1 MRRRGGMTLIE
12 VTIAMGLLAILS
24 VFVMQVISSVTDLWS
39 SGERRGRGDL
49 VFAEGVAQFRHDLA
63 AFHRGRRGWL
73 ILDSYEA
80 VPETEGKQAWR
91 LPRLRFLAE
100 GAGLP
105 ALDPSGRHGVE
116 LMWLVEPESSVAGNR
131 LTRLV
136 RYGQLEGEGIGLRD
150 ASNAEQLRRSGDG
163 MVIFDGL
170 VWTEFQAAD
179 PLRGGELQE
188 QIRIEP
194 EMPVD
199 FPERLVL
206 HLEGVSGALRAK
218 PPVLD
223 AALSAEGEQIRL
235 RGTAP
240 LEQPRYALLDE
251 EWVQLGGRFPLLTLP
266 QRGIRDTM
274 PAPHPARTPIWLPES
289 HEAVNPLPGKG
300 RRQP

>member
-1 MRRRGGMTLIE
+1 MKRQRGMTLLE
-12 VTIAMGLLAILS
+12 VTLAMGLLAVLS
-24 VFVMQVISSVTDLWS
+24 VFVMQVIGSVTDLWS

-49 VFAEGVAQFRHDLA
+49 VFAEGVAQFRHDLDA
-63 AFHRGRRGWL
+63 LHRGRRGWL

-80 VPETEGKQAWR
+80 QAAEEGKAAWR

-100 GAGLP
+100 GAALP

-116 LMWLVEPESSVAGNR
+116 LMWVVEPESAVAGNR
-131 LTRLV
+131 LTRLI
-136 RYGQLEGEGIGLRD
+136 RYGQIEGEGVGLRD
-150 ASNAEQLRRSGDG
+150 AGNAERMRRAGGG

-170 VWTEFQAAD
+170 VWTEIRAAD
-179 PLRGGELQE
+179 PMRDGALQE
-188 QIRIEP
+188 QIRIEA

-199 FPERLVL
+199 FPDRLVL

-223 AALSAEGEQIRL
+223 DELSAEGDQIRL

-240 LEQPRYALLDE
+240 LEQPRYALLEE

-266 QRGIRDTM
+266 QRGVRDSM
-274 PAPHPARTPIWLPES
+274 PAPHPARTPLWLPES
-289 HEAVNPLPGKG
+289 HEAVNLVPGQG
-300 RRQP
+300 RRQR